1 MIAACDTQDF
11 VPFGREYCRRHPGKF
26 QLQVQNAVQAE
37 HGLPLL
43 KSFRDISIQ
52 ENNKVCVKG
61 LLISYQNKLIYC
73 IYLQTGK
80 YQGKRKAIK
89 N

>member
-11 VPFGREYCRRHPGKF
+11 VPFGREYCRRHPGQF

-52 ENNKVCVKG
+52 ENNKV
-61 LLISYQNKLIYC
+61 
-73 IYLQTGK
+73 
-80 YQGKRKAIK
+80 KR
-89 N
+89 

>member
-11 VPFGREYCRRHPGKF
+11 VPFGREYVQHHPGTF
-26 QLQVQNAVQAE
+26 QLQVQNDSVHAD
-37 HGLPLL
+37 HGLPIL

-52 ENNKVCVKG
+52 DSSKVRDV
-61 LLISYQNKLIYC
+61 YC
-73 IYLQTGK
+73 YMCFYTNQQ
-80 YQGKRKAIK
+80 QG